1 MNLRDMLNMV
11 RGGQDDRICVVKGTV
26 SINDE
31 GINKMLYDGKYWIRV
46 KGTGEIIPP
55 IPEELMNAE
64 AGMGLGTEADYLIL
78 APDFDVD
85 AYWNTVK
92 TNPPYFRR
100 KTYDIS
106 CEKIIELD
114 KANVSLVEDFKAMAA
129 SHNLTVK
136 ELMGYLTEKL

>member
-1 MNLRDMLNMV
+1 MNLKDMLNMV
-11 RGGQDDRICVVKGTV
+11 RGGQDDRICVIKGTV

-136 ELMGYLTEKL
+136 ELMGYLKEKL

>member
-11 RGGQDDRICVVKGTV
+11 RGGQDDRICVIKGTV

-31 GINKMLYDGKYWIRV
+31 GINKMLYDGKYWIKV
-46 KGTGEIIPP
+46 KGTGELIPP
-55 IPEELMNAE
+55 IPEEIMNAE
-64 AGMGLGTEADYLIL
+64 ASMGLGTEASYLV
-78 APDFDVD
+78 PDFDVD

-100 KTYDIS
+100 KTEDIS

-114 KANVSLVEDFKAMAA
+114 KANVSVVEDFKAMAA
-129 SHNLTVK
+129 AHNLTVK

>member
-1 MNLRDMLNMV
+1 MNLRDMLNIV
-11 RGGQDDRICVVKGTV
+11 RGGQDDRICVIKGTV

-129 SHNLTVK
+129 AHNLTVK
-136 ELMGYLTEKL
+136 ELMGYLKEKL

>member
-1 MNLRDMLNMV
+1 MNLKDMLDMIH
-11 RGGQDDRICVVKGTV
+11 GGQDDRICVIKGTV

-31 GINKMLYDGKYWIRV
+31 GINKMLFDGKYWIRV
-46 KGTGEIIPP
+46 KGTGELIPP
-55 IPEELMNAE
+55 IPEEIMNAE
-64 AGMGLGTEADYLIL
+64 ASMGLGTEASYLVL

-100 KTYDIS
+100 KTKDIS

-129 SHNLTVK
+129 AHNLTVT
-136 ELMGYLTEKL
+136 ELMGYLKEKL

>member
-11 RGGQDDRICVVKGTV
+11 RGGQDDRICVIKGTV

>member
-11 RGGQDDRICVVKGTV
+11 RGGQDDRICVIKGTV

-31 GINKMLYDGKYWIRV
+31 GINKILYDGKYWIRV

-55 IPEELMNAE
+55 VPEELMNAE

>member
-11 RGGQDDRICVVKGTV
+11 RGGQDDRICVIKGTV

-31 GINKMLYDGKYWIRV
+31 GINKMLYDGKYWIKV
-46 KGTGEIIPP
+46 KGTGELIPP
-55 IPEELMNAE
+55 IPEEIMNAE
-64 AGMGLGTEADYLIL
+64 ASMGLGTEASYLVR

-100 KTYDIS
+100 KTEDIS

-114 KANVSLVEDFKAMAA
+114 KANVSVVEDFKAMAA
-129 SHNLTVK
+129 AHNLTVK

>member
-11 RGGQDDRICVVKGTV
+11 RGGQDDRICVIKGTV

-114 KANVSLVEDFKAMAA
+114 KTNVSLVEDFKAMAA
-129 SHNLTVK
+129 AHNLTVK

>member
-11 RGGQDDRICVVKGTV
+11 RGGQDDRICVIKGTV

-64 AGMGLGTEADYLIL
+64 AGMGLGNCSQN
-78 APDFDVD
+78 FQ
-85 AYWNTVK
+85 
-92 TNPPYFRR
+92 F
-100 KTYDIS
+100 
-106 CEKIIELD
+106 
-114 KANVSLVEDFKAMAA
+114 VEQIKDPGLSAWVFTSTKNCT
-129 SHNLTVK
+129 SFIFTGVFPFICCQN
-136 ELMGYLTEKL
+136 

>member
-11 RGGQDDRICVVKGTV
+11 RGGQDDRICVIKGTV

-55 IPEELMNAE
+55 IPEALMNAE

>member
-11 RGGQDDRICVVKGTV
+11 RGGQDDRICVIKGTV

-31 GINKMLYDGKYWIRV
+31 GINKMLYDGKYWIKV
-46 KGTGEIIPP
+46 KGTGELIPP
-55 IPEELMNAE
+55 IPEEIMNAE
-64 AGMGLGTEADYLIL
+64 ASMGLGTEASYLVL

-100 KTYDIS
+100 KTKDIS

-114 KANVSLVEDFKAMAA
+114 KANVSVVEDFKAMAA
-129 SHNLTVK
+129 AHNLTVK

>member
-1 MNLRDMLNMV
+1 MNLKDMLNMV
-11 RGGQDDRICVVKGTV
+11 RDGQDSRICVVKGTV

-55 IPEELMNAE
+55 IPEALMNAE
-64 AGMGLGTEADYLIL
+64 AGMGLGTEADYLVI

>member
-11 RGGQDDRICVVKGTV
+11 RGGQDDRICVIKGTV

-31 GINKMLYDGKYWIRV
+31 GINKILYDGKYWIRV

-100 KTYDIS
+100 KTNDIS

>member
-11 RGGQDDRICVVKGTV
+11 RGGQDDRICVIKGTV

-31 GINKMLYDGKYWIRV
+31 GINKILYDGKYWIRV

-129 SHNLTVK
+129 AHNLTVK

>member
-11 RGGQDDRICVVKGTV
+11 RGGQDDRICVIKGTV

-129 SHNLTVK
+129 AHNLTVK
-136 ELMGYLTEKL
+136 ELMGYLKEKL

>member
-11 RGGQDDRICVVKGTV
+11 RGGQDDRICVIKGTV

-31 GINKMLYDGKYWIRV
+31 GINKILYDGKYWIRV

-55 IPEELMNAE
+55 VPEELMNAE
-64 AGMGLGTEADYLIL
+64 AGMGLGTEADYLNL

>member
-11 RGGQDDRICVVKGTV
+11 RGGQDDRICVIKGTV

-64 AGMGLGTEADYLIL
+64 AGMGLGTEADYRIL
-78 APDFDVD
+78 APEFDVD

>member
-11 RGGQDDRICVVKGTV
+11 RGGQDDRICVIKGTV

-31 GINKMLYDGKYWIRV
+31 GINKMLYDGKYWIKV
-46 KGTGEIIPP
+46 KGTGELIPP
-55 IPEELMNAE
+55 IPEEIMNAE
-64 AGMGLGTEADYLIL
+64 ASMGLGTEASYLVL

-100 KTYDIS
+100 KTEDIS

-114 KANVSLVEDFKAMAA
+114 KANVSVVEDFKAMAA
-129 SHNLTVK
+129 AHNLTVK

>member
-11 RGGQDDRICVVKGTV
+11 RGGQDDRICVIKGTV

-31 GINKMLYDGKYWIRV
+31 GINKILYDGKYWIRV

>member
-1 MNLRDMLNMV
+1 MKNFFKYFF
-11 RGGQDDRICVVKGTV
+11 GAGT
-26 SINDE
+26 
-31 GINKMLYDGKYWIRV
+31 
-46 KGTGEIIPP
+46 EIEFTNFSLAHFLP
-55 IPEELMNAE
+55 ILLVAGLIYLIYRYRNRLQGWRHEELMNAE

>member
-1 MNLRDMLNMV
+1 MNLKDMLNMV
-11 RGGQDDRICVVKGTV
+11 RDGQDSRICVVKGTV

-55 IPEELMNAE
+55 VPEELMNAE

>member
-1 MNLRDMLNMV
+1 MNLKDMLNMV
-11 RGGQDDRICVVKGTV
+11 QGGQDERICVIKGTV

-100 KTYDIS
+100 KTCDIS

-114 KANVSLVEDFKAMAA
+114 KANVSVVEDFKAMAA
-129 SHNLTVK
+129 AHNLTVK

>member
-11 RGGQDDRICVVKGTV
+11 RGGQDDRICVIKGTV

-31 GINKMLYDGKYWIRV
+31 GINKMLYDGKYWIKV
-46 KGTGEIIPP
+46 KGTGELIPP
-55 IPEELMNAE
+55 IPEEIMNAE
-64 AGMGLGTEADYLIL
+64 ASMGLGTEASYLVL

-100 KTYDIS
+100 KTEDIS

-114 KANVSLVEDFKAMAA
+114 KANVSVVEDFKAMAA
-129 SHNLTVK
+129 AHNLTVK
-136 ELMGYLTEKL
+136 ELMGYLTETL

>member
-11 RGGQDDRICVVKGTV
+11 RGGQDDRICVIKGTV

-31 GINKMLYDGKYWIRV
+31 GINKILYDGKYWIRV

-55 IPEELMNAE
+55 IPKELMNAE

-92 TNPPYFRR
+92 TNPP
-100 KTYDIS
+100 
-106 CEKIIELD
+106 
-114 KANVSLVEDFKAMAA
+114 
-129 SHNLTVK
+129 
-136 ELMGYLTEKL
+136 

>member
-11 RGGQDDRICVVKGTV
+11 RGGQDDRICVIKGTV

-55 IPEELMNAE
+55 IPEEIMNAE
-64 AGMGLGTEADYLIL
+64 ASMGLGTEASYLVL

-100 KTYDIS
+100 KTEDIS

-114 KANVSLVEDFKAMAA
+114 KANVSVVEDFKAMAA
-129 SHNLTVK
+129 AHNLTVK

>member
-11 RGGQDDRICVVKGTV
+11 RGGQDDRICVIKGTV

-31 GINKMLYDGKYWIRV
+31 GINKMLYDGKYWIKV
-46 KGTGEIIPP
+46 KGTGELIPP
-55 IPEELMNAE
+55 IPEEIMNAE
-64 AGMGLGTEADYLIL
+64 ASMGLGTEASYLVL

-100 KTYDIS
+100 KTEDIS

-129 SHNLTVK
+129 AHNLTVK

>member
-11 RGGQDDRICVVKGTV
+11 RGGQDDRICVIKGTV

-55 IPEELMNAE
+55 VPEELMNAE

>member
-1 MNLRDMLNMV
+1 MNLRDVLNMV
-11 RGGQDDRICVVKGTV
+11 RGGQDDRICVIKGTV

-129 SHNLTVK
+129 AHNLTVK

>member
-11 RGGQDDRICVVKGTV
+11 RGGQDDRICVIKGTV

-31 GINKMLYDGKYWIRV
+31 GINKMLYDGKYWIRA
-46 KGTGEIIPP
+46 KGTGELIPP
-55 IPEELMNAE
+55 IPEEIMNAE
-64 AGMGLGTEADYLIL
+64 ASMGLGTEASYLVL

-100 KTYDIS
+100 KTEDIS

-114 KANVSLVEDFKAMAA
+114 KANVSVVEDFKAMAA
-129 SHNLTVK
+129 AHNLTVK

>member
-1 MNLRDMLNMV
+1 MNLKDMLNMV
-11 RGGQDDRICVVKGTV
+11 RGGHDDRICVIKGTV

-55 IPEELMNAE
+55 ISEELMNAE
-64 AGMGLGTEADYLIL
+64 ARMGFGTEADYLIL

-100 KTYDIS
+100 KTTDIS

>member
-31 GINKMLYDGKYWIRV
+31 GINKMLYDGKYWIKV
-46 KGTGEIIPP
+46 KGTGELIPP
-55 IPEELMNAE
+55 IPEEIMNAE
-64 AGMGLGTEADYLIL
+64 ASMGLGTEASYLVL

-100 KTYDIS
+100 KTEDIS

-114 KANVSLVEDFKAMAA
+114 KANVSVVEDFKAMAA
-129 SHNLTVK
+129 AHNLTVK

>member
-11 RGGQDDRICVVKGTV
+11 RGGQDSRICVIKGTV

-31 GINKMLYDGKYWIRV
+31 GINKILYDGKYWIRS
-46 KGTGEIIPP
+46 KETGKVTPP
-55 IPEELMNAE
+55 IPEELMESE

-78 APDFDVD
+78 APDFDMD
-85 AYWNTVK
+85 AYWNTMK

-136 ELMGYLTEKL
+136 ELMGYLVEKL

>member
-11 RGGQDDRICVVKGTV
+11 RGGQDDRICVIKGTV

-46 KGTGEIIPP
+46 KGTGELIPP
-55 IPEELMNAE
+55 IPEEIMNAE
-64 AGMGLGTEADYLIL
+64 ASMGLGTEASYLVL

-100 KTYDIS
+100 KTEDIS

-129 SHNLTVK
+129 AHNLTVK

>member
-1 MNLRDMLNMV
+1 MNLKDMLNMV
-11 RGGQDDRICVVKGTV
+11 RDGQDSRICVVKGTV

-55 IPEELMNAE
+55 IPEALMNAE

-136 ELMGYLTEKL
+136 EIMGYLTEKL

>member
-1 MNLRDMLNMV
+1 MNLKDMLNMV
-11 RGGQDDRICVVKGTV
+11 QGGQDDRICVIKGTV

-114 KANVSLVEDFKAMAA
+114 KANVSVVEDFKAMAA
-129 SHNLTVK
+129 AHNLTVK

>member
-11 RGGQDDRICVVKGTV
+11 RGGQDDRICVIKGTV

-46 KGTGEIIPP
+46 KGTGEPIPP
-55 IPEELMNAE
+55 IPEEIMNAE
-64 AGMGLGTEADYLIL
+64 ASMGLGTEASYLVL

-100 KTYDIS
+100 KTEDIS

-114 KANVSLVEDFKAMAA
+114 KANVSVVEDFKAMAA
-129 SHNLTVK
+129 AHNLTVK

>member
-11 RGGQDDRICVVKGTV
+11 RGGQDDRICVIKGTV

-129 SHNLTVK
+129 AHNLTVK